1 MHMMYFT
8 ERPYR
13 DVPEEEVIRN
23 RSFFGVPNHFYDPE
37 VGARYYNE
45 YIDEAIYAEELGFD
59 AIMLNEHHG
68 TPFCMGAVMNV
79 EAAILARVT
88 KKARI
93 VLLGNPLPVLKH
105 PLRMAEELAM
115 IDLIS
120 KGRLVPG
127 WVRGAGSEQI
137 FNNANPAYNREYF
150 NEAHDVVIAA
160 WTRPGP
166 FRWEGKHFNYRY
178 INPWALPYQK
188 PHPPI
193 WIPGVISPET
203 VIWCAEHK
211 YPYIGLGTAL
221 HSTVE
226 LWNMYQQTAAKQG
239 YVAGPENFGYLQ
251 QIHVSDTEEKAQ
263 EEGKAALFGGGA
275 ANFSRPEWTLPPG
288 YNSKEATRRLA
299 RQATEYGFLGITSE
313 KLAEAQTGERKRDPN
328 EPKGQ
333 TRERLMRGEVSIEEA
348 KQKIYAQYQKAQDGL
363 QIIIGTPKT
372 VIPRLKLIL
381 EVLRPGV
388 MGLFQAQGPLS
399 TEQRMNS
406 IRLMGQEVLPALR
419 EIARGLGIVDPF
431 ERQPGSRQYV
441 AGTQLDP
448 LVDLAALERAPKRD
462 ESVRV

>member
-1 MHMMYFT
+1 MHIMYFT

-13 DVPEEEVIRN
+13 DVPEDEVIKN
-23 RSFFGVPNHFYDPE
+23 RSFFGVPNNFYDPE
-37 VGARYYNE
+37 VGARLYNE
-45 YIDEAIYAEELGFD
+45 YIDEAIYAEDVGFD

-88 KKARI
+88 KKVRI
-93 VLLGNPLPVLKH
+93 VLLGNPLPTLKH
-105 PLRMAEELAM
+105 PVRMAEELAE

-150 NEAHDVVIAA
+150 NEAHDLVLAC

-166 FRWEGKHFNYRY
+166 FRWEGKHFNYRFV
-178 INPWALPYQK
+178 NPWALPYQK

-193 WIPGVISPET
+193 WIPGVISAET
-203 VIWCAEHK
+203 VVWCAQHR

-221 HSTVE
+221 QSTVE
-226 LWNMYQQTAAKQG
+226 LWDLYGKTAAQEG
-239 YVAGPENFGYLQ
+239 YQAGTENFGYLQ
-251 QIHVSDTEEKAQ
+251 QIHLADTEAEAQ
-263 EEGKAALFGGGA
+263 EQGKAALFGGGA

-299 RQATEYGFLGITSE
+299 RQVSDYGFLGVTSE
-313 KLAEAQTGERKRDPN
+313 SLERAQRGEPNATAGTRDRLKRGEISIAEAKE
-328 EPKGQ
+328 
-333 TRERLMRGEVSIEEA
+333 
-348 KQKIYAQYQKAQDGL
+348 KIYRNYQKAQDGL

-372 VIPRLKLIL
+372 VIPKLRLIM

-388 MGLFQAQGPLS
+388 FGLFKANGPL
-399 TEQRMNS
+399 TTQQRLNS
-406 IRLMGQEVLPALR
+406 IRLLGQEVLPAMR
-419 EIARGLGIVDPF
+419 EIAKGLGIVDPF
-431 ERQPGSRQYV
+431 ERAPGSRPYT
-441 AGTQLDP
+441 AGTQLDS
-448 LVDLAALERAPKRD
+448 LVDIEALKRAPKRD
-462 ESVRV
+462 EGVRV

>member
-1 MHMMYFT
+1 MYFT

-23 RSFFGVPNHFYDPE
+23 RSFFGVPNSFYNPE
-37 VGARYYNE
+37 VGAKLYNE
-45 YIDEAIYAEELGFD
+45 YIDEAIYAEDVGFD

-93 VLLGNPLPVLKH
+93 VLLGNPLPTLKH
-105 PLRMAEELAM
+105 PVRMAEELAE

-120 KGRLVPG
+120 RGRLVPG

-150 NEAHDVVIAA
+150 NEAHDLVIAC

-178 INPWALPYQK
+178 VNPWALPYQK

-193 WIPGVISPET
+193 WIPGVLSPET
-203 VIWCAEHK
+203 VVWCAQHR

-221 HSTVE
+221 PATVE
-226 LWNMYQQTAAKQG
+226 LWNLYGDTAAQEG
-239 YVAGPENFGYLQ
+239 YTAGTENFGYLQ
-251 QIHVSDTEEKAQ
+251 QIHVAETDEKAQ

-275 ANFSRPEWTLPPG
+275 QNFSRPEWTLPPG

-299 RQATEYGFLGITSE
+299 RQATEYGFLGVTSE
-313 KLAEAQTGERKRDPN
+313 TLGQAQSGDST
-328 EPKGQ
+328 KGN
-333 TRERLMRGEVSIEEA
+333 TRERLKRGEISIEEA
-348 KQKIYAQYQKAQDGL
+348 KKKIYANYNKAQDGL
-363 QIIIGTPKT
+363 QIIIGSPKT
-372 VIPRLKLIL
+372 VIPKLRLIM
-381 EVLRPGV
+381 EVVRPGIF
-388 MGLFQAQGPLS
+388 GLFQAQGPLT

-406 IRLMGQEVLPALR
+406 IRLMGQEVLPAMR
-419 EIARGLGIVDPF
+419 EIAKGLGIVDPF
-431 ERQPGSRQYV
+431 ERAPGSRPFISG
-441 AGTQLDP
+441 AKRDP
-448 LVDLAALERAPKRD
+448 LVDLDALKRAPKRD

>member
-1 MHMMYFT
+1 MHIMYFT

-13 DVPEEEVIRN
+13 DVPEDEVIKN
-23 RSFFGVPNHFYDPE
+23 RSFFGVPNNFYDPE
-37 VGARYYNE
+37 VGARLYNE
-45 YIDEAIYAEELGFD
+45 YIDEAIYAEDVGFD

-88 KKARI
+88 KKVRI
-93 VLLGNPLPVLKH
+93 VLLGNPLPTLKH
-105 PLRMAEELAM
+105 PVRMAEELAE

-150 NEAHDVVIAA
+150 NEAHDLVIAC

-166 FRWEGKHFNYRY
+166 FRWEGKHFNYRFV
-178 INPWALPYQK
+178 NPWALPYQK
-188 PHPPI
+188 PRPPI
-193 WIPGVISPET
+193 WIPGVISAET
-203 VIWCAEHK
+203 VVWCAQHR

-221 HSTVE
+221 QSTVE
-226 LWNMYQQTAAKQG
+226 LWDLYGKTAAQEG
-239 YVAGPENFGYLQ
+239 YQAGTENFGYLQ
-251 QIHVSDTEEKAQ
+251 QIHVADTEAEAQ
-263 EEGKAALFGGGA
+263 EQGKAALFGGGA

-299 RQATEYGFLGITSE
+299 RQVSEYGFLGVTSE
-313 KLAEAQTGERKRDPN
+313 SLARSQAGEPN
-328 EPKGQ
+328 ATAG
-333 TRERLMRGEVSIEEA
+333 TRERLKRGEVSIAEA
-348 KQKIYAQYQKAQDGL
+348 KEKIYRNYQKAQDGL

-372 VIPRLKLIL
+372 VIPRLRLIM

-388 MGLFQAQGPLS
+388 FGLFQANGPL
-399 TEQRMNS
+399 TTQQRLNS
-406 IRLMGQEVLPALR
+406 IRLMGQEVLPAMR
-419 EIARGLGIVDPF
+419 EIAKGLGIVDPF
-431 ERQPGSRQYV
+431 ERAPGSRPYT
-441 AGTQLDP
+441 AGTQLDS
-448 LVDLAALERAPKRD
+448 LVDIEALKRAPKRD